1 MDLVSDRCSGL
12 VQAGEVESRGL
23 QGPARR
29 AVPARE
35 TAPYILM
42 RIDADRHAECVR
54 LPDHGT
60 KVLQVLLVIDAGT
73 GMLHGLPWHE
83 EAQERESPLVQPG
96 EMLVSLIERE
106 GAADERD
113 STMIEESLA

>member
-1 MDLVSDRCSGL
+1 MNLVSDRCSGL

-42 RIDADRHAECVR
+42 GIDADRHAECVR
-54 LPDHGT
+54 LPDHCAQ
-60 KVLQVLLVIDAGT
+60 VLQIPLVIDAGT
-73 GMLHGLPWHE
+73 GMFYGLPGHE
-83 EAQERESPLVQPG
+83 TPR
-96 EMLVSLIERE
+96 
-106 GAADERD
+106 
-113 STMIEESLA
+113 